1 METLQTIFSRK
12 SVKTYTGEPVS
23 QDKRDTVIKAAL
35 SSPVGMGKFEN
46 VHLTVI
52 ENKELLTAIDRNA
65 AEFFG
70 DPARTPLYNA
80 PILVVVSTPNQGNVD
95 SANAAMVVHNMCLA
109 AIELGMGS
117 CAIYGATKALSAN
130 EELVAKLNL
139 PEGFVPT
146 GSAIFGPTE
155 ATFELRDIPMDK
167 MAVNY
172 ID

>member
-1 METLQTIFSRK
+1 METLKTIFSRK
-12 SVKTYTGEPVS
+12 SVKTYTGEPVP

-35 SSPVGMGKFEN
+35 SSPVGKGMFQN

-70 DPARTPLYNA
+70 DPSRTPLYNA
-80 PILVVVSTPNQGNVD
+80 PALVVVSTPNKGNVD
-95 SANAAMVVHNMCLA
+95 SANAAMIVHNMCLT

-117 CAIYGATKALSAN
+117 CAIYGATAALAQN
-130 EELVAKLNL
+130 AELVAKLNL

-146 GSAIFGPTE
+146 GSAIFGPTTE
-155 ATFELRDIPMDK
+155 TFSEREIPMDK
-167 MAVNY
+167 MAINY

>member
-12 SVKTYTGEPVS
+12 SVKSYTGEPVP

-130 EELVAKLNL
+130 AELVAKLNL

-146 GSAIFGPTE
+146 GSAIFGSTE

-167 MAVNY
+167 MVINY

>member
-1 METLQTIFSRK
+1 METLKTIFSRK
-12 SVKTYTGEPVS
+12 SVKTYTGEPVP

-35 SSPVGMGKFEN
+35 SSPVGRGLFEN

-52 ENKELLTAIDRNA
+52 ENKELLNAIDRNA

-80 PILVVVSTPNQGNVD
+80 PALVVVSTPNKGNVD
-95 SANAAMVVHNMCLA
+95 SANAAMIVHNMCLT

-117 CAIYGATKALSAN
+117 CAIYGATAALAQN
-130 EELVAKLNL
+130 AELVAKLGI

-155 ATFELRDIPMDK
+155 ETFEEREIPMDK
-167 MAVNY
+167 MSINY

>member
-1 METLQTIFSRK
+1 METLKTIFSRK
-12 SVKTYTGEPVS
+12 SVKTYTGEPVP

-35 SSPVGMGKFEN
+35 SSPVGMARFEN
-46 VHLTVI
+46 IHLTVI
-52 ENKELLTAIDRNA
+52 ENKELLNAIDRNA

-70 DPARTPLYNA
+70 DPSRTPLYNA
-80 PILVVVSTPNQGNVD
+80 PILVVVSTPNKGNVD
-95 SANAAMVVHNMCLA
+95 SANAAMIVHNMCLA

-117 CAIYGATKALSAN
+117 CAIYGATAALAQN
-130 EELVAKLNL
+130 AELVAKLNI

-155 ATFELRDIPMDK
+155 ETFAEREIPMDK
-167 MAVNY
+167 MAITY

>member
-1 METLQTIFSRK
+1 METLKTIFSRK
-12 SVKTYTGEPVS
+12 TVRTYTGEAVP

-35 SSPVGMGKFEN
+35 AAPVGLAKFEN

-52 ENKELLTAIDRNA
+52 ENKELLHAIDRNA

-70 DPARTPLYNA
+70 DPTRTPLYGA

-117 CAIYGATKALSAN
+117 CAIYGATAALVQN
-130 EELVAKLNL
+130 QELLAKLDL

-146 GSAIFGPTE
+146 GSAIFGPTTE
-155 ATFELRDIPMDK
+155 TFEEREIPMDK
-167 MAVNY
+167 MTIHY

>member
-1 METLQTIFSRK
+1 METLKTIFSRK
-12 SVKTYTGEPVS
+12 SVKKYTGEPVP
-23 QDKRDTVIKAAL
+23 QDVRDTVIKAAL
-35 SSPVGMGKFEN
+35 SSPVGMARFEN

-65 AEFFG
+65 AEFMG
-70 DPARTPLYNA
+70 DPSRTPLYNA

-109 AIELGMGS
+109 AVDVGMGS
-117 CAIYGATKALSAN
+117 CCIYGATRALSQNA
-130 EELVAKLNL
+130 ELMTKLGL

-155 ATFELRDIPMDK
+155 ETYTEREIPMDK
-167 MAVNY
+167 MAINY

>member
-12 SVKTYTGEPVS
+12 SVKAYTGEAVP

-35 SSPVGMGKFEN
+35 SSPVGMGRFEN

-52 ENKELLTAIDRNA
+52 ENKELLHAIDRNA

-130 EELVAKLNL
+130 AELVAKLNL

-155 ATFELRDIPMDK
+155 ATFEVREIPMDK
-167 MAVNY
+167 MVVNY

>member
-1 METLQTIFSRK
+1 METLQTLFSRK
-12 SVKTYTGEPVS
+12 SIKTYTGEPVP

-35 SSPVGMGKFEN
+35 SSPVGKGMFEN

-70 DPARTPLYNA
+70 DPSRTPLYNA
-80 PILVVVSTPNQGNVD
+80 PALVVVSTPGKGNVD
-95 SANAAMVVHNMCLA
+95 SANAAMIVHNMCLA
-109 AIELGMGS
+109 ALDLGMGS
-117 CAIYGATKALSAN
+117 CAIYGATAALAN
-130 EELVAKLNL
+130 NAELVAKLNL

-155 ATFELRDIPMDK
+155 DTLELREIPMDK
-167 MAVNY
+167 MTVAY
-172 ID
+172 IE